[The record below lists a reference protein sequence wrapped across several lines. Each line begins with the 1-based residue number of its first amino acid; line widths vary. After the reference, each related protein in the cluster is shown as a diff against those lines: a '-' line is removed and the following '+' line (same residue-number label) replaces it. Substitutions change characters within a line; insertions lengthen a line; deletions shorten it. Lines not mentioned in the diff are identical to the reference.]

1 MARTGVSCFEGVSHL
16 IELIMCYSRWVQQKS
31 MISIRDV
38 SQYLNIYSVSFG
50 LLKEGRFEPSD
61 CPAESRIPCY
71 CAIVTFIF
79 VLSFHALNIFLVY
92 FRFRIRAARTQPLTQ
107 KFSRRRTP
115 TRSCR
120 AGQPRPKCNARA
132 SPQITAFLIA
142 VSPDQV
148 SLWVAGRGK
157 KWEVTE
163 TPWTASSRV

>member
-16 IELIMCYSRWVQQKS
+16 IELIMYYSRWVQQKS

-38 SQYLNIYSVSFG
+38 SQYLNIHSVSFG
-50 LLKEGRFEPSD
+50 LLKEILFGSSNR
-61 CPAESRIPCY
+61 PAESLMSWCVDI
-71 CAIVTFIF
+71 IVPLP
-79 VLSFHALNIFLVY
+79 LSFPCIQHFLVY

-148 SLWVAGRGK
+148 SLWVAGRGN
-157 KWEVTE
+157 KWGVTE
-163 TPWTASSRV
+163 IPWTALSRV